1 MTELIDEDA
10 IMEAGQ
16 VLSPEDEEWIA
27 GLGPTVGE
35 NLESDESVDEDELLE
50 ATELADAM
58 GAAKPARK
66 KKVVWTQADVSLM
79 HDLLRDKKYTHETMS
94 EALQATGRGWAT
106 PSVLMSKI
114 NNDRKNGKDSW
125 PDWDPKSSRPK
136 ASESGGLEEIIKKAE
151 GSSPDTKRSKYKS
164 KRLSHPLYSGLEL
177 PHTETGGFLLP
188 QTSFSPQMAL
198 PLSLALRKDP
208 TIKPDPNVHV
218 ADFIVS
224 APTGAWSTSAGSV
237 VPKNHLLGPSPRP
250 HDGGSNLDSL
260 HNEQYYTILPHPVL
274 FQAQ

>member
-1 MTELIDEDA
+1 
-10 IMEAGQ
+10 MEAGQ

-79 HDLLRDKKYTHETMS
+79 HDLLRDKKYTYETMS

-136 ASESGGLEEIIKKAE
+136 ASGSGRGLEEIIKKAE
-151 GSSPDTKRSKYKS
+151 GS
-164 KRLSHPLYSGLEL
+164 
-177 PHTETGGFLLP
+177 
-188 QTSFSPQMAL
+188 
-198 PLSLALRKDP
+198 LR
-208 TIKPDPNVHV
+208 IPNE
-218 ADFIVS
+218 AN
-224 APTGAWSTSAGSV
+224 TNRNG
-237 VPKNHLLGPSPRP
+237 
-250 HDGGSNLDSL
+250 
-260 HNEQYYTILPHPVL
+260 
-274 FQAQ
+274 